1 MALNKEAIGKKIG
14 PLTKSYDW
22 KDIVLYALGIGAG
35 FEELDYTYEK
45 NLKVIPTFSV
55 ATMFDFF
62 WQVAAASNINLAGI
76 LHGEQDI
83 IFHHPIPSSGA
94 LTTEGKIT
102 HYYDKGTKGAL
113 VIARSETHHSSG
125 KKLYTGTITLFGRL
139 DGDFGGQDA
148 PQQIIDFPEK
158 EPDDVVEATPLPDQP
173 LIYRLSGDI
182 FPLHVDPAFAKKR
195 GFEKPIM
202 HGLCTFGFACRA
214 LMASLTP
221 GEPEKVR
228 RIACRFSQTLY
239 PGEPIKTLIWKTG
252 DGRAVWRTVNAKTGE
267 TVIDRGIFEYG
278 DIPKDDIRFDDRVAV
293 VTGAGGGLGR
303 VYALELARRGAKVV
317 VNDFGGARD
326 GSGQGSGGPADK
338 VVQEIREAGGEAVAS
353 YDSVTTPEGGE
364 NIIKTALD
372 AFGRVDI
379 LINNAGI
386 LKDKSFTKM
395 DLENWRGVMDVHLN
409 GAFHVTR
416 PAFRVMRERGYG
428 RIVMTTSAAG
438 LYGNFGQANY
448 STAKMALVGLMNTL
462 KLEGG
467 KYDIKVNTV
476 APIAATRLTADVL
489 PAELQE
495 KMTPEFVAPLV
506 LYLCSEDCPVSGEI
520 YNAGMG
526 FYNRAA
532 VMTAPGVVMGNG
544 KIVPSVEEV
553 SASWEKVTGLKNARE
568 YEQLNDFVSDVLQA
582 FQPKKDT
589 AEAAAGGG
597 GASVKAVF
605 EKMPEVFNAR
615 AASGV
620 EVVFQFCISGEGGGN
635 WYAEIRDAA
644 CKVEAGNH
652 AKPNC
657 TIKMD
662 GADFISMISGKL
674 PSMQAYTSGK
684 LKIEGDIIKSQL
696 IEKLFKF

>member
-1 MALNKEAIGKKIG
+1 MALNTEAIGKKIG
-14 PLTKSYDW
+14 PLTKSYEW

-35 FEELDYTYEK
+35 FEELEYTYEK
-45 NLKVIPTFSV
+45 DLKVIPTFSV

-102 HYYDKGTKGAL
+102 HYYDKGPKGAL
-113 VIARSETHHSSG
+113 VIAQSETHHSSG
-125 KKLYTGTITLFGRL
+125 KNLYTGTITLFGRL

-148 PQQIIDFPEK
+148 PQQIVDIPER

-195 GFEKPIM
+195 GFDKPIM

-252 DGRAVWRTVNAKTGE
+252 DGKAVWRTVNAKTGE

-278 DIPKDDIRFDDRVAV
+278 DIPKDDIRFDNRVAV

-409 GAFHVTR
+409 GAFHVTQ
-416 PAFRVMRERGYG
+416 PAFRVMREKGYG
-428 RIVMTTSAAG
+428 RIIMTTSAAG

-462 KLEGG
+462 KLEGE

-495 KMTPEFVAPLV
+495 KMTPEFVAGFV
-506 LYLCSEDCPVSGEI
+506 VYLSSEECKESGI
-520 YNAGMG
+520 VMNVGAG
-526 FYNRAA
+526 FFSRAA
-532 VMTAPGVVMGNG
+532 ILTGSGTFVGDKKTPPTPEDIRENWT
-544 KIVPSVEEV
+544 KINSMEGAGP
-553 SASWEKVTGLKNARE
+553 
-568 YEQLNDFVSDVLQA
+568 LNDAGSAVMSFV
-582 FQPKKDT
+582 T
-589 AEAAAGGG
+589 
-597 GASVKAVF
+597 
-605 EKMPEVFNAR
+605 
-615 AASGV
+615 
-620 EVVFQFCISGEGGGN
+620 
-635 WYAEIRDAA
+635 
-644 CKVEAGNH
+644 
-652 AKPNC
+652 
-657 TIKMD
+657 
-662 GADFISMISGKL
+662 
-674 PSMQAYTSGK
+674 
-684 LKIEGDIIKSQL
+684 
-696 IEKLFKF
+696 

>member
-1 MALNKEAIGKKIG
+1 
-14 PLTKSYDW
+14 
-22 KDIVLYALGIGAG
+22 
-35 FEELDYTYEK
+35 
-45 NLKVIPTFSV
+45 
-55 ATMFDFF
+55 
-62 WQVAAASNINLAGI
+62 
-76 LHGEQDI
+76 
-83 IFHHPIPSSGA
+83 
-94 LTTEGKIT
+94 
-102 HYYDKGTKGAL
+102 
-113 VIARSETHHSSG
+113 
-125 KKLYTGTITLFGRL
+125 
-139 DGDFGGQDA
+139 
-148 PQQIIDFPEK
+148 
-158 EPDDVVEATPLPDQP
+158 
-173 LIYRLSGDI
+173 
-182 FPLHVDPAFAKKR
+182 
-195 GFEKPIM
+195 
-202 HGLCTFGFACRA
+202 
-214 LMASLTP
+214 
-221 GEPEKVR
+221 
-228 RIACRFSQTLY
+228 
-239 PGEPIKTLIWKTG
+239 
-252 DGRAVWRTVNAKTGE
+252 
-267 TVIDRGIFEYG
+267 
-278 DIPKDDIRFDDRVAV
+278 
-293 VTGAGGGLGR
+293 
-303 VYALELARRGAKVV
+303 

-353 YDSVTTPEGGE
+353 YDSVTTLEGGE

-409 GAFHVTR
+409 GAFHVTQ

-428 RIVMTTSAAG
+428 RIIMTTSAAG

-462 KLEGG
+462 KLEGE

-489 PAELQE
+489 PADLQE

-506 LYLCSEDCPVSGEI
+506 LYLCSEDCPVSGKI

-553 SASWEKVTGLKNARE
+553 SASWKNVTGLKNARE

-589 AEAAAGGG
+589 AEAAAGKGG
-597 GASVKAVF
+597 TSVKAVF

-635 WYAEIRDAA
+635 WHAEIRDAA
-644 CKVEAGNH
+644 CTVEAGSH

-657 TIKMD
+657 TIRMD
-662 GADFISMISGKL
+662 GADFLGMISGKL